1 MSAKS
6 RSVSQQL
13 ARIKDPAKRE
23 NFLESWLDDISELSR
38 KITYNLESAV
48 ERGDLEMVAIQARQ
62 LRELTEKKIFVIK
75 KVMKKAYA
83 PHKIKLWQRDKLP
96 NQSLGALIVNPSD
109 DVDGNIL
116 IGVNDFSDGEWDSPL
131 GEGVYWAKETD
142 VLEQLDFE
150 SIAPRD

>member
-13 ARIKDPAKRE
+13 ARVKDPEKRE
-23 NFLESWLDDISELSR
+23 AMLKKWLDDLAENAR
-38 KITYNLESAV
+38 QITYNLESAV
-48 ERGDLEMVAIQARQ
+48 ERGDLEMVANQTKR
-62 LRELTEKKIFVIK
+62 LRELTEQKIFVIK
-75 KVMKKAYA
+75 KVMEKAYA

-96 NQSLGALIVNPSD
+96 NQSLGALIVKPSD

-116 IGVNDFSDGEWDSPL
+116 IGVNDFSGGEWDSPL
-131 GEGVYWAKETD
+131 GEGDYWAKETD
-142 VLEQLDFE
+142 ILEQLDFE